1 MAVGLTRDVSQH
13 TSTYDFTTN
22 LERSGSE
29 YFAPPV
35 PVGMQE
41 PGTNYLTIVTADGP
55 HTLEKPGITG
65 GITLH
70 ANNNT
75 PSTGVAPL
83 TRKGG

>member
-13 TSTYDFTTN
+13 TSTYDFV
-22 LERSGSE
+22 GSLQRGPSPW
-29 YFAPPV
+29 FAPPV
-35 PVGMQE
+35 PVGSQE

-65 GITLH
+65 GVTVH
-70 ANNNT
+70 ENNRRQS
-75 PSTGVAPL
+75 PVAPL